1 MFDSGHYPEAPEG
14 GAIEVP
20 QNQYRIQV
28 SPFIQYA
35 RTHVDIILTNFVDAL
50 RQFGASMHM
59 L

>member
-1 MFDSGHYPEAPEG
+1 MFDSGRYPEAPEG

-20 QNQYRIQV
+20 QNQYGIQV

-35 RTHVDIILTNFVDAL
+35 RTHVDIILTNFVDAP
-50 RQFGASMHM
+50 RRFGAGTHM